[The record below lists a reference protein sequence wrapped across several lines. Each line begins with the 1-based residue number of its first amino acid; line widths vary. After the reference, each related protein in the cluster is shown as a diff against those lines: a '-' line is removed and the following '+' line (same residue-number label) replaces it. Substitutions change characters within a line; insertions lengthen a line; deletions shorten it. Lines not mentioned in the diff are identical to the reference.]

1 MRADKLLAAA
11 LLSLVMTG
19 NVFAADLSTGEK
31 DGETTL
37 MGEICEFETG
47 NIYKMRDEA
56 GNVTRVDLGK
66 YSGRMLNR
74 TPFRVTGKM
83 TRDEK
88 GPFLKMRSMEYKD
101 PDPFAEYFA
110 ALQKT
115 KNLQKGGLELE
126 QVRDPAF
133 DHENPVSDD
142 PVVYKNNVKKLS
154 EAQLKEYE
162 EKDAQ
167 EFANLDKGTK
177 VVFKGRAIQTVIDRQ
192 VMLFWDAKGN
202 PVRVQMNGAY
212 CPLGQR
218 CFIYGTWEPGESGP
232 YLSLDYMESLE
243 LPAEAYP
250 AQR

>member
-1 MRADKLLAAA
+1 
-11 LLSLVMTG
+11 
-19 NVFAADLSTGEK
+19 
-31 DGETTL
+31 
-37 MGEICEFETG
+37 
-47 NIYKMRDEA
+47 
-56 GNVTRVDLGK
+56 
-66 YSGRMLNR
+66 
-74 TPFRVTGKM
+74 
-83 TRDEK
+83 
-88 GPFLKMRSMEYKD
+88 MEYKD